1 MTAHI
6 SLVNIVSFA
15 MQVTV
20 IVAAGALLLRVF
32 RIDAP
37 GAILAYWRT
46 LLVACLMLPL
56 GQPWNK
62 VTLPATTTAVAMV
75 SSALPTTG
83 VTAATQPVPR
93 GWQGGELLLLVLAAG
108 IAARVLWLAIG
119 AYGLW
124 RLRRRSRPLDP
135 LPDGISRA
143 QARVGVG
150 AGFYVSDQVSGPIT
164 FGVIRPAVVLPP
176 ALCEMP
182 PHVQEA
188 IACHELLHVRRR
200 DWLHEIFEESVVAV
214 LWFHPA
220 VWLLIGRIRL
230 AREQV
235 VDEATI
241 QLTDSRERYVESL
254 LAVARARLFP
264 SFSPASP
271 FLRRHLLKKRVAR
284 ILQESTMTTRKLI
297 ASLTASA
304 AALALAATFAV
315 RSFPLEAQGRTAT
328 TSGEPIQLVQG
339 GEHLLHGAR
348 PEYPRRAIEQKVE
361 GDVQVEMTINERGE
375 VSDARVLSGPEEL
388 RKATLESVLQW
399 HYSPAALASTVTQ
412 ATLRFQV
419 PPGGFEE
426 EKKKEVEELE
436 ISLHKFEP
444 ARLAEHRLQEIE
456 AALADPATT
465 THQRDELKMM
475 AAKIRAERE
484 ASFES
489 PDGKTYTFA
498 FTANPKVEKFEGSP
512 RLVQVRTER
521 VSAET
526 AKEVMSQ
533 AGVSVG
539 DQITEETAKRIA
551 QVAATIDEHLQV
563 EYEKDKGGILMTIL
577 TK

>member
-6 SLVNIVSFA
+6 SLVNIASFG

-20 IVAAGALLLRVF
+20 IVAAGALLLRAF

-46 LLVACLMLPL
+46 LLLACLMLPL
-56 GQPWNK
+56 CQPWNK
-62 VTLPATTTAVAMV
+62 VTLPATTTAVVTV
-75 SSALPTTG
+75 SSTLPTPG
-83 VTAATQPVPR
+83 VTASTQSLPR
-93 GWQGGELLLLVLAAG
+93 GWQAGELLLLVLASG

-124 RLRRRSRPLDP
+124 RLRRRSRSLDP

-143 QARVGVG
+143 QVRVGVG
-150 AGFYVSDQVSGPIT
+150 AAFYLSDQVSGPIT

-176 ALCEMP
+176 AMCGMP

-200 DWLHEIFEESVVAV
+200 DWLHEIFEEAVVAV

-220 VWLLIGRIRL
+220 VWMLIGRIRL

-254 LAVARARLFP
+254 LTVARARLFP

-315 RSFPLEAQGRTAT
+315 RSFPLEAQGRMVT
-328 TSGEPIQLVQG
+328 TSDEPIQLVQG

-361 GDVQVEMTINERGE
+361 GDVQVEMTLNERGE

-399 HYSPAALASTVTQ
+399 HYSPGALASTVTQ
-412 ATLRFQV
+412 ATLRFHV

-426 EKKKEVEELE
+426 EKKEELE
-436 ISLHKFEP
+436 ELTVSLHKFEP
-444 ARLAEHRLQEIE
+444 AELA
-456 AALADPATT
+456 
-465 THQRDELKMM
+465 
-475 AAKIRAERE
+475 
-484 ASFES
+484 
-489 PDGKTYTFA
+489 
-498 FTANPKVEKFEGSP
+498 
-512 RLVQVRTER
+512 
-521 VSAET
+521 
-526 AKEVMSQ
+526 
-533 AGVSVG
+533 
-539 DQITEETAKRIA
+539 
-551 QVAATIDEHLQV
+551 
-563 EYEKDKGGILMTIL
+563 
-577 TK
+577 

>member
-6 SLVNIVSFA
+6 SPANIASFG
-15 MQVTV
+15 MQVAV
-20 IVAAGALLLRVF
+20 IVAAGALLLRAF

-46 LLVACLMLPL
+46 LLLACLMLPL
-56 GQPWNK
+56 CQPWNK
-62 VTLPATTTAVAMV
+62 VMLPATTTAVATV
-75 SSALPTTG
+75 SSTLPTSG
-83 VTAATQPVPR
+83 VTAPTPSLPR
-93 GWQGGELLLLVLAAG
+93 GWQGGELVRLVLAAG
-108 IAARVLWLAIG
+108 IAARLLWLAIG

-124 RLRRRSRPLDP
+124 RLRRRSRPLHP

-143 QARVGVG
+143 QVRVGVG
-150 AGFYVSDQVSGPIT
+150 AAFYVSDQVSGPIT

-176 ALCEMP
+176 AMCGMP
-182 PHVQEA
+182 SHVQQA
-188 IACHELLHVRRR
+188 IVCHELLHVRRR
-200 DWLHEIFEESVVAV
+200 DWLHEIVEEAVVAV

-220 VWLLIGRIRL
+220 VWILIGRIRL

-284 ILQESTMTTRKLI
+284 ILQESTMSTRKLI

-315 RSFPLEAQGRTAT
+315 RSFPLEAQGRMAAT
-328 TSGEPIQLVQG
+328 SDEPIQLVQG
-339 GEHLLHGAR
+339 GEHLLHGER

-361 GDVQVEMTINERGE
+361 GDVQVEMTLNERGE

-399 HYSPAALASTVTQ
+399 HYSPGALASTVTQ
-412 ATLRFQV
+412 ATLRFHV

-426 EKKKEVEELE
+426 EKKEELE
-436 ISLHKFEP
+436 ELTVSLHKFEP
-444 ARLAEHRLQEIE
+444 AQLAYHRLQEIE

-465 THQRDELKMM
+465 TDKRDELKMM

-484 ASFES
+484 ASFERLANE
-489 PDGKTYTFA
+489 TYAFA
-498 FTANPKVEKFEGSP
+498 VTRNAQPGQFEGSP
-512 RLVQVRTER
+512 RLVEVRTER

-526 AKEVMSQ
+526 AKEVMNQ

-551 QVAATIDEHLQV
+551 QVAATMDEHV
-563 EYEKDKGGILMTIL
+563 RVDYEKARGGIVITIL